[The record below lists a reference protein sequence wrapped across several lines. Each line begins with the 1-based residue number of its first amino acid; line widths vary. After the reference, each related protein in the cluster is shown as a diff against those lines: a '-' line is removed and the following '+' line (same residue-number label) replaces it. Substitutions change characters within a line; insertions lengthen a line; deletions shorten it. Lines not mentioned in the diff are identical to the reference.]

1 MTTFKPSTTYVYER
15 DGTTVYAREHGA
27 NPNERK
33 IVGWDHDS
41 RLQDLMDNVLWSDIR
56 LAAQTNAALQEL
68 LDKAII
74 LYRLSTKNPK

>member
-1 MTTFKPSTTYVYER
+1 MGTLKPGATYVYER
-15 DGTTVYAREHGA
+15 DGNTVYAREHGA

>member
-1 MTTFKPSTTYVYER
+1 MGTLKPGATYIYER

-27 NPNERK
+27 NPNERT

>member
-1 MTTFKPSTTYVYER
+1 MGTLKPGATYVYER

>member
-1 MTTFKPSTTYVYER
+1 MGTLKPGATYVYER
-15 DGTTVYAREHGA
+15 DGTTVYAREHGD